1 MFIDKRCDQTE
12 NEVKEQK
19 GAFIGMLLAIL
30 GASLVKNMLAGTGVI
45 WVGKETNRAGQVFNV
60 ASSFN

>member
-45 WVGKETNRAGQVFNV
+45 
-60 ASSFN
+60 